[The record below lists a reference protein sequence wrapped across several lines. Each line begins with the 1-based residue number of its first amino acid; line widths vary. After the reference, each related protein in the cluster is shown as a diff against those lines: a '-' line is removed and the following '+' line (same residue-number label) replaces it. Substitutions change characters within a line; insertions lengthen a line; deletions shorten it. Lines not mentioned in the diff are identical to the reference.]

1 MEQMLQV
8 ENGSFTPL
16 VFSVNTAVGK
26 EASKCYGRIATN
38 LTEERNETYLVTVAW
53 LRSKILLPL
62 MQSIIICVTGSPQ

>member
-38 LTEERNETYLVTVAW
+38 LTEERNETYLVTVA
-53 LRSKILLPL
+53 
-62 MQSIIICVTGSPQ
+62 